1 MKQVNAIVFAL
12 VVARGLA
19 LPVPSA
25 KANATKPVVTARK
38 ATPAVGKATQMKSAA
53 KAIATKP
60 LVAEKKAAPAAA
72 KATQMKSAVKVTAT
86 KPLVAEKKATPAATK
101 AATQTKSAAKATATK
116 AVVAL
121 KTATPAAVSFNAK
134 VNVHTEAKVA
144 EPLLPIGEG
153 AYQSAK
159 AVEQRTLDADR
170 DCEKGKW
177 NGCLHN
183 DKADIVDGHSYGNL
197 KGAKAP
203 APPPPPPPAVPSV
216 APIEVPTPVKS
227 LAAGRLASFSVTSAV
242 ILLSALA

>member
-1 MKQVNAIVFAL
+1 M
-12 VVARGLA
+12 A

-25 KANATKPVVTARK
+25 KANATKPVITVRK
-38 ATPAVGKATQMKSAA
+38 ATPAV
-53 KAIATKP
+53 
-60 LVAEKKAAPAAA
+60 A
-72 KATQMKSAVKVTAT
+72 KATQTKSAVTATAT
-86 KPLVAEKKATPAATK
+86 KPVVAVKKAPATKPVTVSKATPAEARATLMKPAVKATATKPVVAVKKATPAAVSLK
-101 AATQTKSAAKATATK
+101 AEV
-116 AVVAL
+116 AVNMHS
-121 KTATPAAVSFNAK
+121 K
-134 VNVHTEAKVA
+134 AKVA
-144 EPLLPIGEG
+144 KPLLPIGEG

>member
-60 LVAEKKAAPAAA
+60 LVAEKKATPAAA
-72 KATQMKSAVKVTAT
+72 KATQTQSAVKATAT
-86 KPLVAEKKATPAATK
+86 KPLVAEKKATPAVAR
-101 AATQTKSAAKATATK
+101 ATQTQSAVKATATK
-116 AVVAL
+116 PVVAVKKATASALSL
-121 KTATPAAVSFNAK
+121 KAK
-134 VNVHTEAKVA
+134 VNMHSKAKVA
-144 EPLLPIGEG
+144 KPLLPIGEG